1 MASGSRAVSFLAA
14 RIDGIAHGCE
24 VERRWP
30 AGNNDQIDHLSYNAV
45 HPGRILCATNL
56 FVRAPLHEVAGV
68 PWAPRTFAPIRSTWP
83 PFSCSRT
90 QPRRPLHKVVLDL
103 HRNRGANTRK
113 GVDHQ
118 PDPRPVAQ
126 AGQGIGVDRIDQ
138 GPGFVR
144 LQHRRLATPLR
155 VLGPRTA
162 WARSSPTTS
171 SHPPSTGSCTTP
183 PPPSTSRARCVPGK
197 RHSRLQILEWT
208 RDADGSLFLPYRI
221 LRR

>member
-118 PDPRPVAQ
+118 PDQRPVAQ
-126 AGQGIGVDRIDQ
+126 VGQGIGVDRIEQ

-144 LQHRRLATPLR
+144 LQHRSLATPLR
-155 VLGPRTA
+155 VL
-162 WARSSPTTS
+162 
-171 SHPPSTGSCTTP
+171 CTTHGVGAIFADYVIASILDRLLHH
-183 PPPSTSRARCVPGK
+183 STTINIKGEMRSWQTTFASTDIGMGPGC
-197 RHSRLQILEWT
+197 RRIVLS
-208 RDADGSLFLPYRI
+208 SL
-221 LRR
+221 